1 MVKVDR
7 RCGSVIVCAPGSIL
21 TLSTEGGS
29 RQDEPVIGRKANM
42 KPTMQ

>member
-1 MVKVDR
+1 MIKVVR
-7 RCGSVIVCAPGSIL
+7 RCGSVMVCAPGRAL

-29 RQDEPVIGRKANM
+29 RQDEPVIGRKVNM